1 MSFLEKVRE
10 WERQA
15 RLACVKLQVTL
26 PDGRVMLVDSVG
38 PNYLDIS
45 DRNIEAR
52 VGVNYVNRE
61 LADKSRWKKVALD
74 KAGTPATAAA
84 IEAETELKTSLGI
97 AKLHTGGYMEASV
110 KE

>member
-1 MSFLEKVRE
+1 MSFFEDVRE

-15 RLACVKLQVTL
+15 RLARVKLQVTL

-45 DRNIEAR
+45 DRNVEAR
-52 VGVNYVNRE
+52 VGVHYVNRE
-61 LADKSRWKKVALD
+61 LADKSRWKKVTLD
-74 KAGTPATAAA
+74 KAGTPATPEAV
-84 IEAETELKTSLGI
+84 EAEERLKASKGI